1 MEPLSADAEPVTAT
15 TARGEMKV
23 LIISERWFMHAAK
36 QKQKQAEEDVEG
48 GKETCGVQYTLICQP
63 AINPVFMMVFI
74 SSVLEGC

>member
-1 MEPLSADAEPVTAT
+1 
-15 TARGEMKV
+15 
-23 LIISERWFMHAAK
+23 MHAAK

-48 GKETCGVQYTLICQP
+48 GKETCGVQDTLICQP